1 MVPTNEGGGPAVG
14 SSPSPAD
21 KVGLQ
26 RNVADLVTAAARHG
40 PDHPALIDTATGRA
54 LSWAQ
59 LDRAVT
65 AEASRLRASE
75 LAAGGRV
82 LVRLPAGIAFCMALL
97 GVLRAGGVAVPVGT
111 GAAGRELELIIE
123 GCTPHAVIGGT
134 GDEVLWNVTST
145 AGVAM
150 LDPPDDRGPAGPAEP
165 GEPAAPSTG
174 GGEDIAVL
182 SYTSG
187 TTGVPRGVRLS
198 HRALLANRAQTDAL
212 RPAPVTPA
220 DRVLLTLP
228 LFHIFGLGA
237 GLLQVCWAG
246 ATGVLVDRF
255 DPAATVEEIRDHR
268 VTVVAGVPAM
278 YRAWLDLPAE
288 LLRARFASVRL
299 CTAGGAP
306 LPPSLLA
313 DFAAAT
319 GLEIIEGYGLTET
332 GPVLTTNQ
340 VSGVAKPGSVGRPLP
355 GAGGVAPVEL
365 RLVDSTGRPLEDEP
379 APDGGGQVPGVIGD
393 ELEEDLVD
401 LDDLDDLAHD
411 TGLVAARG
419 PNLFSGYWPDG
430 AGGPDEQG
438 WFRTGD
444 VGFFDGDGDLH
455 LVDRTSDLVI
465 VNGFNVYPREVEQV
479 LMEHPAVAEA
489 AVVGVPDERTGEAV
503 KAVLVLV
510 PDSDGGGDAGG
521 DPGGDPGGDTATGP
535 TEQDVREFCAQR
547 LARFKVPTVI
557 EFAERLPRSAI
568 GKLHRRSL
576 R

>member
-1 MVPTNEGGGPAVG
+1 MG
-14 SSPSPAD
+14 SSPSPD
-21 KVGLQ
+21 EKVGLQ
-26 RNVADLVTAAARHG
+26 RNLADLVTAAAQRG
-40 PDHPALIDTATGRA
+40 PDHPALIDTVTGGTVR
-54 LSWAQ
+54 WAE
-59 LDRAVT
+59 LDRAVD
-65 AEASRLRASE
+65 AVARRLRASE
-75 LAAGGRV
+75 MSPGDRV
-82 LVRLPAGIAFCMALL
+82 LIRLPAGVAFCVALF
-97 GVLRAGGVAVPVGT
+97 GALRAGGVAVPVGT
-111 GAAGRELELIIE
+111 GAAGRELELILADCSPRVVL
-123 GCTPHAVIGGT
+123 GRP
-134 GDEVLWNVTST
+134 GDEVLRAASSA
-145 AGVAM
+145 AGVEA
-150 LDPPDDRGPAGPAEP
+150 LDAPDTGDEAAG
-165 GEPAAPSTG
+165 GEPSIG
-174 GGEDIAVL
+174 GGEDLAVL

-187 TTGVPRGVRLS
+187 TTGVPRGVQLS

-212 RPAPVTPA
+212 RPAPVTPG

-255 DPAATVEEIRDHR
+255 DPAATVEVIREHR
-268 VTVVAGVPAM
+268 VTVVAAVPAM

-288 LLRARFASVRL
+288 LLRARFNSARL

-306 LPPSLLA
+306 LPPHLLA
-313 DFAAAT
+313 AFAATT

-355 GAGGVAPVEL
+355 GGAGAAPVEI
-365 RLVDSTGRPLEDEP
+365 RLVDSSGRPLDEP
-379 APDGGGQVPGVIGD
+379 DGLGDVVFGSDDDLPGSAADDED
-393 ELEEDLVD
+393 ELEGLRDPV
-401 LDDLDDLAHD
+401 HD

-444 VGFFDGDGDLH
+444 VGFFDAEGDLH

-489 AVVGVPDERTGEAV
+489 AVVGVPDDRSGEAV
-503 KAVLVLV
+503 KAVIVLHA
-510 PDSDGGGDAGG
+510 DGA
-521 DPGGDPGGDTATGP
+521 AELS
-535 TEQDVREFCAQR
+535 EQEVREFCVQR
-547 LARFKVPTVI
+547 LARFKVPTVVQ
-557 EFAERLPRSAI
+557 FVDQLPRSPI
-568 GKLHRRSL
+568 GKLYRRSL